1 MVIILP
7 EKTEENCCVLV
18 TGATGYIGSHA
29 VLELLNAGFKVIALG
44 NSKCREEEKICLLPQ
59 CLMRVLILAN
69 CKGSMLTFKRCNLQY
84 IDELERIF
92 KTEKFNI
99 VVHLASSKGV
109 APSIEH
115 PLEYYA
121 NNLIS
126 SINLLKMCEK
136 YEKKKLIF
144 MSSATVYGV
153 PKEMPVTENSITGV
167 NITNPY
173 GWAKFMVEQI
183 LRDICKSSKD
193 WRIITLRAFDP
204 AGAHSSGLL
213 GDDLNSKG
221 PKHLMPLIASVA
233 LGKRKAINICG
244 NTFPTHDGSGSRDFV
259 HVCDVALAIVKSVE
273 RINFL
278 ENKNILKE
286 ENIKEEE
293 ENKYLINGKINNNNN
308 NNDKNENIE
317 AGIYNLG
324 LGRDHTVLEMVA
336 NYEKA
341 CRKSINK
348 IIMPPRP
355 GDIASIYCEIEK
367 AKKNLNWIPKYGVED
382 ICIHLNNWYNR
393 CPNGYN

>member
-1 MVIILP
+1 MRMLQNKNQEI
-7 EKTEENCCVLV
+7 CVLV

-44 NSKCREEEKICLLPQ
+44 NSKNREEEKVCVLPQ

-69 CKGSMLTFKRCNLQY
+69 CRGSMLTFKRCNLQY
-84 IDELERIF
+84 IDELENIF

-99 VVHLASSKGV
+99 VIHLASSKGV
-109 APSIEH
+109 APSIKY

-136 YEKKKLIF
+136 YEKKKLVF

-153 PKEMPVTENSITGV
+153 PKELPVTENSSTGV
-167 NITNPY
+167 DITNPY

-183 LRDICKSSKD
+183 LRDVCKSSKD
-193 WRIITLRAFDP
+193 WCIIILRAFDP
-204 AGAHSSGLL
+204 AGAHPSGLL
-213 GDDLNSKG
+213 GDDINSEG

-244 NTFPTHDGSGSRDFV
+244 NTFPTRDGSGSRDFV

-273 RINFL
+273 RI
-278 ENKNILKE
+278 EV
-286 ENIKEEE
+286 
-293 ENKYLINGKINNNNN
+293 
-308 NNDKNENIE
+308 
-317 AGIYNLG
+317 YNLG

-341 CRKSINK
+341 CGKPINK

-355 GDIASIYCEIEK
+355 GDISSIRCEIEN
-367 AKKNLNWIPKYGVED
+367 ARKNLNWTPKYGIED
-382 ICIHLNNWYNR
+382 ICVHLNNWYIR
-393 CPNGYN
+393 SPNGYIN